1 MEHKSIIEK
10 AWDNQELLND
20 SSIISAIEEVIE
32 MLDKGKLRIADNN
45 DGNWVVHEWV
55 KKAVVL
61 YFPIRKWKLLKLAL

>member
-10 AWDNQELLND
+10 AWDNKELLND
-20 SSIISAIEEVIE
+20 SNTINAIEEVIE

-55 KKAVVL
+55 KKL
-61 YFPIRKWKLLKLAL
+61 